1 MQASFSSLLSLVV
14 RGGGRGRGGGGGRM
28 GAIISIT
35 RYLPCHQCLLCVYLA
50 DHQTSPGCN
59 SKVLHTTISFV
70 NRSLQTDVVCCSLL
84 GVHTPHLLEAP
95 KPLALSSALP
105 LPYQHSLFCG
115 QLLHAEQKYA
125 TWLELWIFIL
135 KSTNNLLTQQVLE

>member
-1 MQASFSSLLSLVV
+1 MQASFSSLLSLVG

-70 NRSLQTDVVCCSLL
+70 NRFLQTDVVSCSLL
-84 GVHTPHLLEAP
+84 GVHTP
-95 KPLALSSALP
+95 PLGSP
-105 LPYQHSLFCG
+105 QTPCTVFCSPFAISTFSF
-115 QLLHAEQKYA
+115 LWA
-125 TWLELWIFIL
+125 TTACRAKVCYLVRIVDFYI
-135 KSTNNLLTQQVLE
+135 KVNQ